1 VRLGYEPERLRIE
14 VSDDGGSTG
23 SAAAPVRDASGSGHG
38 LIGMRERVQV
48 YGGRM
53 QTRSMPGGGFR
64 VEAILPL
71 SGEAA

>member
-1 VRLGYEPERLRIE
+1 
-14 VSDDGGSTG
+14 
-23 SAAAPVRDASGSGHG
+23 
-38 LIGMRERVQV
+38 V

-64 VEAILPL
+64 VEAVLPL